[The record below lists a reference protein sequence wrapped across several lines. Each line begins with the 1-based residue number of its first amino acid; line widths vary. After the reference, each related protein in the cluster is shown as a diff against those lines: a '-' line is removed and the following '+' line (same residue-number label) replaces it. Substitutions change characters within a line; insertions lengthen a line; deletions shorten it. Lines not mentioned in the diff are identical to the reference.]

1 MVLAQALQVDELGIP
16 AVAVHQLGVGALL
29 DNAALVEHVDDVG
42 LLDRGQTVGNSNSRA
57 ALGGLV
63 QSSLHHLFT
72 LRVEGGRGLVK
83 ETRDMLAR
91 CS

>member
-1 MVLAQALQVDELGIP
+1 VVLAQALQVDELGVP

-29 DNAALVEHVDDVG
+29 DDAALVEHVDNVG
-42 LLDRGQTVGNSNSRA
+42 LLDRRQTMGNGNGRT

-72 LRVEGGRGLVK
+72 LTVEGGCGLVK
-83 ETRDMLAR
+83 
-91 CS
+91 